1 MATKTRVKL
10 NTRLLKTRL
19 YNNVANE
26 QTRRLVA
33 YAQDEI
39 IRLVESHAF
48 YNRTMNLQDSYVWV
62 VYYKGKKAGSGFYGN
77 KSASGKSVLHE
88 YTPAISVDVDGRAL
102 ARKFVSTYTPEE
114 TSGWEI
120 VFAAVAPYGAY
131 LEGGFLFKGK
141 RYQFD
146 VMSQRYDAI
155 TRTLT
160 PLCKVKFE
168 VHQPKY

>member
-1 MATKTRVKL
+1 MATKTRVRL
-10 NTRLLKTRL
+10 NTKLLRKRLFD
-19 YNNVANE
+19 NVADE
-26 QTRRLVA
+26 QTKRLIA

-39 IRLVESHAF
+39 IRLVESRAF
-48 YNRTMNLQDSYVWV
+48 NNRTANLQDSYVWA
-62 VYYKGKKAGSGFYGN
+62 VYYKGKKNGSGFYGN
-77 KSASGKSVLHE
+77 KAASGKSVLHE
-88 YTPAISVDVDGRAL
+88 YSPAISVDVDGRAL
-102 ARKFVSTYTPEE
+102 ARQFVSTYTPEE

-131 LEGGFLFKGK
+131 LEGGFMFKGK

-155 TRTLT
+155 TRTLS